1 MSGMVNERAIPNPP
15 KPCGEKS
22 SDQTKED
29 DIGLDQARSSW
40 RGAGQMYLTLSA
52 KKLAVGNYRVSIP

>member
-15 KPCGEKS
+15 EPCGEKS

-29 DIGLDQARSSW
+29 DIGLDH
-40 RGAGQMYLTLSA
+40 
-52 KKLAVGNYRVSIP
+52 KLIHLGEERDRCI